1 MININIYTRILSE
14 LFIDRNNINNS
25 LKHIKDLYK
34 LNDSNI
40 NDIKNNLFSFLH
52 HYQKLKQEIFSLFPD
67 IDLFSSEYFSFLITL
82 YFLRY
87 TKKNTEEIERS
98 YYEAFTSLLLNPL
111 YKDAYNKILDASKN
125 KYVINESIKSDP
137 VLYNSI
143 NLEVSK
149 FFLEELIKYY
159 SHDEVLKI
167 IKAINNNDYIY
178 LSKESLINKKVECK
192 NQTSNND
199 IKILPIEIN
208 AYSLIEELLPG
219 SKVLHLGKAD
229 TSWILNIL
237 LNNQINYSYFFADE
251 IEEKAFKE
259 IIKKEKLKK
268 IESITSSFDLL
279 KTHIKY
285 DDYNLVIY
293 RGDSLDTGLN
303 NIYPNIIPTL
313 EKNDFV
319 LSYKR
324 QLKNLI
330 EASKFVSKKG
340 LLLFYNHSINHIE
353 GEEVIKSFLNN
364 YHSFKMI
371 NNFKRLDNN
380 QNLCGYVSLLKKE

>member
-1 MININIYTRILSE
+1 MISINIYTRILSE

-98 YYEAFTSLLLNPL
+98 YHEAFTSLLLNPL

-143 NLEVSK
+143 NLEVPK

-167 IKAINNNDYIY
+167 IKAINDNDYIY

-251 IEEKAFKE
+251 IEEKTFKE

-268 IESITSSFDLL
+268 IESITSS
-279 KTHIKY
+279 
-285 DDYNLVIY
+285 
-293 RGDSLDTGLN
+293 
-303 NIYPNIIPTL
+303 P
-313 EKNDFV
+313 
-319 LSYKR
+319 
-324 QLKNLI
+324 
-330 EASKFVSKKG
+330 
-340 LLLFYNHSINHIE
+340 SI
-353 GEEVIKSFLNN
+353 
-364 YHSFKMI
+364 
-371 NNFKRLDNN
+371 
-380 QNLCGYVSLLKKE
+380 